1 MPSNSSLI
9 TRLQAVWRN
18 SIRLR
23 HTVSLSIVILVI
35 MSMGS
40 TVMLYQQR
48 SIHRQAAE
56 ARGLAFNR
64 TFALMGA
71 AAVLDNLFRVQEA
84 MDQFVQDPDILDMDI
99 IDPSSMVVASKRIKR
114 IGTILHDIDWIA
126 PAKSHQEVVSYSTD
140 ANGEPILVIVE
151 PLMNEGKI
159 AAWTRVVFSLSQE
172 RREEWQSIQRMILVT
187 LAFVLAGI
195 VGIYVIQRNISR
207 IFQEIVAK
215 LQHAVTTLGRP
226 QPHSCSAVTD
236 AGEPG
241 QLPQGGQGEFEY
253 LTSVVTQT
261 AELLTKQSEI
271 LRESE
276 MKFRSV
282 AQSANDA
289 IVSADQ
295 QGHIIAWNTGAE
307 RMFGY
312 QEAAILGKPFTML
325 ISEQYRTA
333 YERGLERLHGG
344 GDEAKGLGQTLELG
358 GYRKSGQEFPLELSL
373 SSWKTG
379 DGTFYTGI
387 IRDITERK
395 RAAEKVAQLAERL
408 ELATSAAKIGVW
420 DWNIQKN
427 ELVWDDRM
435 FDLYG
440 VKREAVRIAYDTWLA
455 SVHSQDRARCDEAV
469 RQALRNKK
477 PLDIEFRIQWP
488 NGVVRNLK
496 GDGKIACDADGT
508 PLRMTGT
515 NYDITERKRAEEAL
529 QALTASL
536 EQKVRERTEE
546 LAVARDHALTAT
558 RHKSEFLANMSHE
571 LRTPL
576 NAVIGFSEVLL
587 ERMFGDINRKQEE
600 YLGDILGAGRHL
612 LALIN
617 DILDLAKIEAGQM
630 ELDLGTVDL
639 PVLLN
644 STFILI
650 RERAKRHGIHL
661 GLDIDHRLGQFTVDE
676 RKLKQV
682 LLNLLSNAVKFT
694 PDGGTVSLKA
704 VRQDEGVEISVT
716 DTGIGID
723 QEFQPKIFDEFFQ
736 VGDPYR
742 KHEGTGLGL
751 AVTKKYV
758 DLHGGR
764 IRVHSVKGQGSTF
777 VITLPVLSTP
787 EKHSAPTVTLPAAY
801 APAKA
806 PQVLVVEDDPAAAK
820 LLSIYLMEAGFSVE
834 IAADGEEGL
843 NKAKSLR
850 PSLIT
855 VDILLPKI
863 DGWELLTRLKADQL
877 TALIPVVVVSIVDEP
892 GRGFSLGAADYLLKP
907 VDQEVLARV
916 IQRVAQSHARDQ
928 RGRTVLV
935 IDDDP
940 VILELMEA
948 VLRPE
953 GFEVLKAKDGR
964 HGLQMARER
973 NPALV
978 VLDLLMPEMNGFEV
992 VDEMRGRPETSAIPI
1007 VVLTNKSLSRE
1018 EKDRLNGHIIA
1029 ISQKGEFHRED
1040 FVAQVRSLM
1049 RLEESAWRV
1058 S

>member
-1 MPSNSSLI
+1 MPLNRSI
-9 TRLQAVWRN
+9 FARLQATWRN

-40 TVMLYQQR
+40 AVMLYQQR
-48 SIHRQAAE
+48 AMIREAAE

-84 MDQFVQDPDILDMDI
+84 MDQIIKDPDILDIDV
-99 IDPSSMVVASKRIKR
+99 IDPSSMVVASKHTKR
-114 IGTILHDIDWIA
+114 IGTILHDKDWIA

-151 PLMNEGKI
+151 PLMNEGHI
-159 AAWTRVVFSLSQE
+159 AAWTRVVFSLSHV

-187 LAFVLAGI
+187 LALVLAGLI
-195 VGIYVIQRNISR
+195 GVYVVQRNISR
-207 IFQEIVAK
+207 IFQGIAAK
-215 LQHAVTTLGRP
+215 LQHAVTTLGMP
-226 QPHSCSAVTD
+226 QPQGVSAGAD
-236 AGEPG
+236 AGDTV
-241 QLPQGGQGEFEY
+241 QSLQGGQGEFEH
-253 LTSVVTQT
+253 LASVVTQT
-261 AELLTKQSEI
+261 AELLTKQSEV

-295 QGHIIAWNTGAE
+295 QGTIIAWNTGAE

-312 QEAAILGKPFTML
+312 QEAAILGKPFTLL
-325 ISEQYRTA
+325 ISEQYRPA
-333 YERGLERLHGG
+333 YERGLDRLRGG
-344 GDEAKGLGQTLELG
+344 GEAKDLGKTLELG
-358 GYRKSGQEFPLELSL
+358 GYRKGGQEFPLELSL

-387 IRDITERK
+387 IRDITERN

-420 DWNIQKN
+420 DWNIVKN

-440 VKREAVRIAYDTWLA
+440 VKKEDSGVAYDAWLSGVHPEDRVRCNEAV
-455 SVHSQDRARCDEAV
+455 Q
-469 RQALRNKK
+469 QALHNKK
-477 PLDIEFRIQWP
+477 PYDIEFRIQWP
-488 NGVVRNLK
+488 NGVVRNIK
-496 GDGKIACDADGT
+496 GDGKIAWDPDGA

-536 EQKVRERTEE
+536 EQKVRERTAE
-546 LAVARDHALTAT
+546 LAVARDQALTAT

-587 ERMFGDINRKQEE
+587 ERMFGEINQKQEE
-600 YLGDILGAGRHL
+600 YLRDILGAGRHL

-617 DILDLAKIEAGQM
+617 DILDLAKIESGQM
-630 ELDLGTVDL
+630 ELDLGIVDL
-639 PVLLN
+639 PAVLN

-661 GLDIDHRLGQFTVDE
+661 SLDIDHRLGRFTVDE

-704 VRQDEGVEISVT
+704 VRQEEGVEISVI
-716 DTGIGID
+716 DTGIGIEP
-723 QEFQPKIFDEFFQ
+723 EFQQKIFDEFFQ
-736 VGDPYR
+736 VGDPLR

-751 AVTKKYV
+751 AVTKKYIE
-758 DLHGGR
+758 LHGGQ
-764 IRVHSVKGQGSTF
+764 IRVHSGKGQGSTF
-777 VITLPVLSTP
+777 VLTLPILSTP
-787 EKHSAPTVTLPAAY
+787 EKNSAPTVTLPAAHPQ
-801 APAKA
+801 ANA

-820 LLSIYLMEAGFSVE
+820 LLSIYLLEAGFSVE
-834 IAADGEEGL
+834 IAADGEEGFE
-843 NKAKSLR
+843 KAKSLR

-863 DGWELLTRLKADQL
+863 DGWELLTRLKADQV

-916 IQRVAQSHARDQ
+916 IQRVAQSHARGQ

-964 HGLQMARER
+964 HGLQIARER

-992 VDEMRGRPETSAIPI
+992 VDEMHGRPETSAIPI

-1029 ISQKGEFHRED
+1029 IRQKGEFHRDD
-1040 FVAQVRSLM
+1040 FVAQVRSLVKP
-1049 RLEESAWRV
+1049 EESAWQA